1 MHPIRTAFVFVGM
14 PVGGAEDFAIG
25 AARRFGPAIDA
36 RFVCLRNLD
45 ILGTE
50 ARESGLRVD
59 LFPAF
64 PRKLINPFRFFSFA
78 RWLRAEGI
86 DLVHS
91 QTYHAHIFCAAAAHI
106 AGIRFVLHQQ
116 KTLSAL
122 PLKKQWIFA
131 RCVRAAHALIAL
143 SEQTRTELAKQFQI
157 DPARIHVIPNAIDD
171 TVFRPAADRMEIRVR
186 LGLPTNRFIF
196 GTVASLHPVKNH
208 RLTLQALAKWPED
221 CRRPLAVFVGEGPS
235 RAELERESA
244 ALGLQRDVLFAGRQR
259 PVAPW
264 FQAFD
269 AFLLPSFWEGQ
280 PLAILQALSCRLP
293 VLASR
298 IEGNMAVLGTQHPAL
313 FSPESPQE
321 LLALLLRVSTD
332 PEFSESLRAAQSGAD
347 VLSSSQAATLLEALY
362 RSLVFQTA
370 CP

>member
-1 MHPIRTAFVFVGM
+1 MAFVFVGM

-64 PRKLINPFRFFSFA
+64 PRKLLNPFRFFSFA

-86 DLVHS
+86 DIVHS

-122 PLKKQWIFA
+122 PPKKQWIFA
-131 RCVRAAHALIAL
+131 RCVRAADALIAL
-143 SEQTRTELAKQFQI
+143 SEQTRADLAEQFQV
-157 DPARIHVIPNAIDD
+157 DPARIHVVPNAIDD
-171 TVFRPAADRMEIRVR
+171 TVFRPAADRMEIRAR
-186 LGLPTNRFIF
+186 LGLPPSRFIF

-221 CRRPLAVFVGEGPS
+221 KPRPFAVFVGEGPA
-235 RAELERESA
+235 RAELERESV
-244 ALGLQRDVLFAGRQR
+244 ALGLQQDVLFAGRQR
-259 PVAPW
+259 PVVPW
-264 FQAFD
+264 FQAVD

-280 PLAILQALSCRLP
+280 PLAMLQALSCGLP

-298 IEGNMAVLGTQHPAL
+298 IEGNTAVLGTGHPAL
-313 FSPESPQE
+313 FSPESSQE
-321 LLALLLRVSTD
+321 LLTLLVRVSNEPGFFQT
-332 PEFSESLRAAQSGAD
+332 LRAANSGAV
-347 VLSSSQAATLLEALY
+347 VLSSSQAARLLEALY
-362 RSLVFQTA
+362 RRLVSQPA
-370 CP
+370 SP